1 MNILKCVGNVEN
13 WREHYA
19 SAFKAYNRYHCEA
32 ISSTKAKFSP
42 IEIWRP
48 GYTVTP
54 YKIQVLRESNPKY
67 FEHFDTQTQ
76 LSERINETMKVSNE
90 AYLKRMDER
99 PSNQRRLKSLRQLN
113 LQNLG
118 DRVTRI
124 MPSGNK
130 TIDKLSDLQT
140 GPYGVIEVE
149 ESGVD
154 YLIKKIGSSAAPI
167 RCHVDFLNLF
177 KTFDLPADSEP
188 RAPVAAKSTE
198 YSAERIMGEK
208 THSARFLGGSHSWL
222 SGQTAKLVRS
232 TSAWEPEEN

>member
-1 MNILKCVGNVEN
+1 MVSWL
-13 WREHYA
+13 
-19 SAFKAYNRYHCEA
+19 HCH
-32 ISSTKAKFSP
+32 SLQD
-42 IEIWRP
+42 
-48 GYTVTP
+48 Y
-54 YKIQVLRESNPKY
+54 YKIPVLRESNSKY
-67 FEHFDTQTQ
+67 FEHFDTHKQ
-76 LSERINETMKVSNE
+76 LSERINETVKVSNE

-99 PSNQRRLKSLRQLN
+99 PSNQRKLKSLRQL
-113 LQNLG
+113 NLG

-140 GPYGVIEVE
+140 GPYEVIEVE

-167 RCHVDFLNLF
+167 RCHIDFLNLF
-177 KTFDLPADSEP
+177 KTFDLPADTEP

-208 THSARFLGGSHSWL
+208 THSARLGGGRSWL
-222 SGQTAKLVRS
+222 NGQTAKLVRS
-232 TSAWEPEEN
+232 TSARGNQKRTSHTAHNS